1 MPYKTIR
8 WSSIHQDIHCNL
20 LVSCIFY
27 NRILNIVGIHLFVS
41 GRCRNHFCIECSC
54 DFLLRISSS
63 LHYHINHILSPFCSI
78 STQYRGSYWQDRW
91 DSFPWHH
98 KFDTHSADNSD
109 KNYHPQIQQYK
120 TPHDKSCNSKAM
132 NTPYNYQHKPSSK
145 STHPDFYSDSI
156 PAYTHCNYHH
166 SSNSSN
172 ATTHISSISLLCN
185 SGSIPIDRM
194 NMQIYRIFCSSH
206 QNKRYM
212 FSMLIGNSCQNIGR
226 SYPRNHKLCSSQR
239 LTICTQKRKR
249 SSRTRWWV

>member
-1 MPYKTIR
+1 MQYKTIR

-20 LVSCIFY
+20 LGSCIFY

-54 DFLLRISSS
+54 DFLLHISSS
-63 LHYHINHILSPFCSI
+63 LHYHTNHILSPFCSI
-78 STQYRGSYWQDRW
+78 STKCRGNYWQDRW

-98 KFDTHSADNSD
+98 KFDSHSADNSD

-120 TPHDKSCNSKAM
+120 TPHDKSYNSKAM
-132 NTPYNYQHKPSSK
+132 NTPYNYQHIPSSK
-145 STHPDFYSDSI
+145 STRPDFYSDSI

-166 SSNSSN
+166 SSNSNN
-172 ATTHISSISLLCN
+172 ATKHISSISLLCN
-185 SGSIPIDRM
+185 SGSIPIDKM
-194 NMQIYRIFCSSH
+194 NMQIYRIFCSSSP
-206 QNKRYM
+206 NKLYM

-226 SYPRNHKLCSSQR
+226 SCPRNRKLCSSPR
-239 LTICTQKRKR
+239 PTICTQKRTL